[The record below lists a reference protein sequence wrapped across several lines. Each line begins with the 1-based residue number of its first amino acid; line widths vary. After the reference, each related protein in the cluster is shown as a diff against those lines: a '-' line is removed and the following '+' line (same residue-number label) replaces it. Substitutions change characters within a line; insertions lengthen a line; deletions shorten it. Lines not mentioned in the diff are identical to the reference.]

1 MKRILVLSLIFIL
14 LNTLIVEGETFN
26 DVGESRQNI
35 KLNKEVEETKE
46 TKKIKEIAKKPKMP
60 EYDILLDKE
69 LQEFTYQLCQEQEL
83 SYETVL
89 GVMYLESEGTFN
101 SELICINGKNNK
113 DQGIMQ
119 INSVYQDYHVEM
131 VGMTEFDPFN
141 AHHSIELGIKLL
153 KYHYDYWIEQ
163 GYSPEDA
170 EICMLNSY
178 NMGTNGYTD
187 YIKKNGLD
195 RDYSKVVTRYKN
207 NLLKLGNFE
216 KEVN

>member
-1 MKRILVLSLIFIL
+1 MKRILILSLVFIL
-14 LNTLIVEGETFN
+14 LNTIIVEGEAFN
-26 DVGESRQNI
+26 DIGESHQNI
-35 KLNKEVEETKE
+35 KLNKEV
-46 TKKIKEIAKKPKMP
+46 KEIVEINKVVEELKIP
-60 EYDILLDKE
+60 EYDIPLDKE
-69 LQEFTYQLCQEQEL
+69 LQEFTYQMCQEQEL

-89 GVMYLESEGTFN
+89 GVMCLESEGTFD
-101 SELICINGKNNK
+101 SELVCVNGKDNQ

-131 VGMTEFDPFN
+131 VGMTEFNPFN
-141 AHHSIELGIKLL
+141 PYHSIELGIKLL

-195 RDYSKVVTRYKN
+195 RDYSKVVTKYKN
-207 NLLKLGNFE
+207 NLLEFGNFE

>member
-1 MKRILVLSLIFIL
+1 MKRILVLSLMFIL

-46 TKKIKEIAKKPKMP
+46 TKKIKEIVKETEIP
-60 EYDILLDKE
+60 EYDIPLDRK
-69 LQEFTYQLCQEQEL
+69 LQEFTYQLCQENEL
-83 SYETVL
+83 LYETVL
-89 GVMYLESEGTFN
+89 GVMCLESEGTFN

-131 VGMTEFDPFN
+131 VGMTEFNPFN
-141 AHHSIELGIKLL
+141 PYHSIELGIKLL
-153 KYHYDYWIEQ
+153 KYHYDYWIGQ
-163 GYSPEDA
+163 GYSLKDV

-178 NMGTNGYTD
+178 NMGTNGFKK
-187 YIKKNGLD
+187 YIKKNNIIH
-195 RDYSKVVTRYKN
+195 RNYSRTVTKYKN
-207 NLLKLGNFE
+207 NLMEFGNFE
-216 KEVN
+216 GK